1 MTELEKHEFAAM
13 ISEAVAQAMAAN
25 QHCPMGIRPETAHEL
40 ITFAQTWKTCRKVM
54 ITGVIATV
62 IGGLLTALWCGIKT
76 MLNR

>member
-1 MTELEKHEFAAM
+1 MTNADKKEIAEIVAA
-13 ISEAVAQAMAAN
+13 AVQKAMEN
-25 QHCPMGIRPETAHEL
+25 HCPIGVREETAREL

-76 MLNR
+76 MLHR